1 MRKIMTAVLAV
12 VLMTAI
18 LSGCNQT
25 AEKKQDS
32 SVQVYSIS
40 GENEYF
46 SLSNGVIVL
55 NTEEEVIY
63 GGVLEEKDLPVS
75 DIKDFT
81 TTFYVM
87 DGEARHELLTVSVVD
102 RTGGS
107 AHVAGDTGKISGA
120 NLLHGAEAQDWMN
133 NLYFELKTTD
143 MSGLE
148 SVFTLQL
155 LPVEVT

>member
-25 AEKKQDS
+25 AEKKQES

-55 NTEEEVIY
+55 NTEEEVLY
-63 GGVLEEKDLPVS
+63 GGVLEEKDPALS
-75 DIKDFT
+75 EIKDFT

-87 DGEARHELLTVSVVD
+87 DGEVRHELLTVSVVD

-120 NLLHGAEAQDWMN
+120 NILHGAEAKDWMN
-133 NLYFELKTTD
+133 HLYFELKTTD
-143 MSGLE
+143 LSGQE
-148 SVFTLQL
+148 NVFTLQL
-155 LPVEVT
+155 VPIEVT

>member
-55 NTEEEVIY
+55 NTEEEVLY
-63 GGVLEEKDLPVS
+63 GGVLEEKDPALS
-75 DIKDFT
+75 DIKAFS

-87 DGEARHELLTVSVVD
+87 EGEEKHTLLSNSVVD
-102 RTGGS
+102 QTGGAIGVS
-107 AHVAGDTGKISGA
+107 GVTGKISGA
-120 NLLHGAEAQDWMN
+120 NILHGAEAKDWMN
-133 NLYFELKTTD
+133 HLYFELKTTD
-143 MSGLE
+143 LSGQE
-148 SVFTLQL
+148 NVFTLQL
-155 LPVEVT
+155 VPIEVT

>member
-55 NTEEEVIY
+55 NTEKEVLY
-63 GGVLEEKDLPVS
+63 GGVLEEKDPALS
-75 DIKDFT
+75 DIKAFS
-81 TTFYVM
+81 TTFS
-87 DGEARHELLTVSVVD
+87 LC
-102 RTGGS
+102 
-107 AHVAGDTGKISGA
+107 SGIFP
-120 NLLHGAEAQDWMN
+120 LC
-133 NLYFELKTTD
+133 
-143 MSGLE
+143 
-148 SVFTLQL
+148 L
-155 LPVEVT
+155 LPASVLKW

>member
-1 MRKIMTAVLAV
+1 MRKTLTVVLAV
-12 VLMTAI
+12 LLITAM
-18 LSGCNQT
+18 LSGCNQE
-25 AEKKQDS
+25 AGKKQES

-63 GGVLEEKDLPVS
+63 GGVLKEKDPALS
-75 DIKDFT
+75 DVKDFT

-87 DGEARHELLTVSVVD
+87 DGEARHELLTISVVD
-102 RTGGS
+102 QTGGS

-120 NLLHGAEAQDWMN
+120 NILHGAETIDWMN
-133 NLYFELKTTD
+133 HLYFELKTTD
-143 MSGLE
+143 LSGQE
-148 SVFTLQL
+148 NVYTLQL
-155 LPVEVT
+155 VPIEVT

>member
-12 VLMTAI
+12 VLLTAI
-18 LSGCNQT
+18 LSGCNQK
-25 AEKKQDS
+25 AEKKQDAA
-32 SVQVYSIS
+32 VQVYSIS

-55 NTEEEVIY
+55 NAEEEVLY
-63 GGVLEEKDLPVS
+63 GGVLEEKNLPVS
-75 DIKDFT
+75 DVKDFT

-102 RTGGS
+102 QTGGS

-120 NLLHGAEAQDWMN
+120 NLLHGTEAKDWMN
-133 NLYFELKTTD
+133 HLYFELKTTGI
-143 MSGLE
+143 SGQE

-155 LPVEVT
+155 APVEVT

>member
-12 VLMTAI
+12 VLLTAI

-55 NTEEEVIY
+55 NTEEEVLY
-63 GGVLEEKDLPVS
+63 GGVLEEKDPALS

-102 RTGGS
+102 QTGGS

-120 NLLHGAEAQDWMN
+120 NILHGAEAQDWMN

-148 SVFTLQL
+148 IVFTLQL
-155 LPVEVT
+155 VPVEVT

>member
-87 DGEARHELLTVSVVD
+87 DGEARRELLTVSVVD

>member
-1 MRKIMTAVLAV
+1 MRKTMTVVLAV
-12 VLMTAI
+12 LLITAM
-18 LSGCNQT
+18 LSSCNQN
-25 AEKKQDS
+25 AGQKQES

-75 DIKDFT
+75 EIKDFT

-102 RTGGS
+102 QTGG
-107 AHVAGDTGKISGA
+107 AVHLEGDTGKISGA
-120 NLLHGAEAQDWMN
+120 NILHGAEAKDWMN
-133 NLYFELKTTD
+133 HLYFELKTTD
-143 MSGLE
+143 LSGQE
-148 SVFTLQL
+148 NVYTLQL
-155 LPVEVT
+155 VPIEVT

>member
-25 AEKKQDS
+25 AEKKQDT

-55 NTEEEVIY
+55 NTEKEVLY
-63 GGVLEEKDLPVS
+63 GGVLEEKDPALS
-75 DIKDFT
+75 EIKDFT

-87 DGEARHELLTVSVVD
+87 DGEEKHTLLSNSVVD
-102 RTGGS
+102 QTGGTIR
-107 AHVAGDTGKISGA
+107 ATGDTGRISG
-120 NLLHGAEAQDWMN
+120 NGILRRAEAQDWMN
-133 NLYFELKTTD
+133 HLYFELKTTD
-143 MSGLE
+143 LSGQE
-148 SVFTLQL
+148 NVYTLQL
-155 LPVEVT
+155 VPIEVT

>member
-18 LSGCNQT
+18 LSGCNQA

-55 NTEEEVIY
+55 NTEEEVLY
-63 GGVLEEKDLPVS
+63 GGKWTNKGIKKGSTSVISVLCVLS
-75 DIKDFT
+75 
-81 TTFYVM
+81 
-87 DGEARHELLTVSVVD
+87 SV
-102 RTGGS
+102 
-107 AHVAGDTGKISGA
+107 
-120 NLLHGAEAQDWMN
+120 
-133 NLYFELKTTD
+133 
-143 MSGLE
+143 
-148 SVFTLQL
+148 
-155 LPVEVT
+155 